1 MGAVVEAC
9 AVVER
14 DELAG
19 RMPAVPGPVT
29 VSERE
34 QQLLEN
40 VVAAATELVTWI
52 VSQENETAQSFHF
65 KALEGALKA
74 LSEFRQDDVT
84 PSN

>member
-1 MGAVVEAC
+1 MSDVTNRDDLQTLDAMGTFA
-9 AVVER
+9 R
-14 DELAG
+14 
-19 RMPAVPGPVT
+19 
-29 VSERE
+29 RE

-74 LSEFRQDDVT
+74 LSKFRQDDVT
-84 PSN
+84 SSN

>member
-1 MGAVVEAC
+1 MSDVTNRDDLQTLDAMGTFA
-9 AVVER
+9 R
-14 DELAG
+14 
-19 RMPAVPGPVT
+19 
-29 VSERE
+29 RE

-52 VSQENETAQSFHF
+52 VSQENETVQSFHF

-74 LSEFRQDDVT
+74 LSKFRQDDVT

>member
-1 MGAVVEAC
+1 MSDVTNRDDLQTLDAMGAF
-9 AVVER
+9 
-14 DELAG
+14 AG
-19 RMPAVPGPVT
+19 
-29 VSERE
+29 RE

-52 VSQENETAQSFHF
+52 VSQENENAQSFHF

-74 LSEFRQDDVT
+74 LSKFRQDDVT